1 LWIYNNVI
9 LITNFQFQA
18 SDPPQGIA
26 VGPDGG
32 SFSQLGRWPQF
43 NDILIANNLVVDYAD
58 HGSTNLRNNPGQG
71 STFTNCVVANNA
83 IVNGGGIG
91 QLHTVNPCASK
102 GLSPTGW

>member
-9 LITNFQFQA
+9 LITKFQA